1 MALNL
6 NLLSWI
12 IFLPVIGLIV
22 IALIPRPSQKTVKWI
37 ALVAAMASFV
47 LSIAVFIMFDRSA
60 SAIGQMQFVEKIS
73 WIPAINSFYYLG
85 VDGLSLPLVILM
97 TFLGVVSVLVSWKI
111 QLKPKQYFVWI
122 LMLES
127 SILGVFCSLDLI
139 LFFLFWELELIPMF
153 FLISVWGSG
162 RKEYAA
168 YKYLIYT
175 LVGSAFMLSGILCVY
190 FITHTFDM
198 TALAGIKITS
208 SFIPLTALFFL
219 LIVGFAIKLPVFP
232 LHTWL
237 PDAHTNAPTAASVI
251 LAGALLKM
259 GGYGMIRLCVSMLPQ
274 VAVQYAPFML
284 TLAVIGVIYGAA
296 VTIRQT
302 DLKRLIAYSSVSH
315 MGYVLLGIFALDQVS
330 LVGASLQMFSHGV
343 ITGLLFAMVGLVY
356 DKTHTRDLN
365 NLSGLARQMPIIVV
379 VFSIAGLASLGLPGT
394 AGFAAEFITFA
405 GSFASTVV
413 AGMPVFT
420 LIAVLGIVITSGYI
434 LWMLQR
440 VFYQYPLDKYNG
452 VGDAD
457 TVEMI
462 STFSFVAVIMAVG
475 IYPAMLTNVIYM
487 GIAPIAKLIG
497 M

>member
-6 NLLSWI
+6 NLLSWV

-22 IALIPRPSQKTVKWI
+22 IALWPKPSQKAVKWTALI
-37 ALVAAMASFV
+37 AALAAF
-47 LSIAVFIMFDRSA
+47 AVSLAIFFMFDRSG
-60 SAIGQMQFVEKIS
+60 SAIGHMQFEEKIP
-73 WIPAINSFYYLG
+73 WISAINVNYHLG

-97 TFLGVVSVLVSWKI
+97 TFLGVISVLISWKI
-111 QLKPKQYFVWI
+111 QLKPKQYYIWL

-153 FLISVWGSG
+153 FLIFIWGSG

-168 YKYLIYT
+168 YKYLLYT
-175 LVGSAFMLSGILCVY
+175 LVGSAFMLAGILSTY

-198 TALAGIKITS
+198 TALAGISITS
-208 SFIPLTALFFL
+208 SFIPLSALFFL

-274 VAVQYAPFML
+274 VAVQYAPYMQV
-284 TLAVIGVIYGAA
+284 LAVIGVIYGAA
-296 VTIRQT
+296 VTMRQT

-315 MGYVLLGIFALDQVS
+315 MGYVLMGIFALNQVS
-330 LVGASLQMFSHGV
+330 LAGASLQMFSHGV

-356 DKTHTRDLN
+356 DRTHTRDLN
-365 NLSGLARQMPIIVV
+365 NLSGLARQMPVIVV

-394 AGFAAEFITFA
+394 CGFAAEFITFA
-405 GSFASTVV
+405 GSYTSTVIP
-413 AGMPVFT
+413 GMQIFT
-420 LIAVLGIVITSGYI
+420 LLAVFGVVLTAGYM

-440 VFYQYPLDKYNG
+440 VFYGYPLDKYNG

-457 TVEMI
+457 KVDMI
-462 STFSFVAVIMAVG
+462 AIFAVVAVIMLVG
-475 IYPAMLTNVIYM
+475 IYPAVLTNIINM
-487 GIAPIAKLIG
+487 GVTPIAKLIG

>member
-12 IFLPVIGLIV
+12 VFLPVIGIIV
-22 IALIPRPSQKTVKWI
+22 LALIPRPGQKTVKWI
-37 ALVAAMASFV
+37 ALAAAMASFI
-47 LSIAVFIMFDRSA
+47 LSIAVFIMFDRSE
-60 SAIGQMQFVEKIS
+60 SAIGQMQFVEKVP
-73 WIPAINSFYYLG
+73 WIPAINSFYHLG

-111 QLKPKQYFVWI
+111 QLQPRQYFIWI
-122 LMLES
+122 LLLES

-153 FLISVWGSG
+153 FLISIWGSG

-168 YKYLIYT
+168 YKYLIFT
-175 LVGSAFMLSGILCVY
+175 LVGSAFMLAGILCVY

-198 TALAGIKITS
+198 TALAGIEIAT
-208 SFIPLTALFFL
+208 SFIPLSVLFFL

-259 GGYGMIRLCVSMLPQ
+259 GGYGMIRVCVSMLPQ
-274 VAVQYAPFML
+274 VAVQYAPVML
-284 TLAVIGVIYGAA
+284 TLAVIGIIYGAA

-356 DKTHTRDLN
+356 DKTH
-365 NLSGLARQMPIIVV
+365 
-379 VFSIAGLASLGLPGT
+379 
-394 AGFAAEFITFA
+394 E
-405 GSFASTVV
+405 
-413 AGMPVFT
+413 
-420 LIAVLGIVITSGYI
+420 
-434 LWMLQR
+434 
-440 VFYQYPLDKYNG
+440 
-452 VGDAD
+452 
-457 TVEMI
+457 
-462 STFSFVAVIMAVG
+462 
-475 IYPAMLTNVIYM
+475 
-487 GIAPIAKLIG
+487 
-497 M
+497 

>member
-1 MALNL
+1 LNL

-12 IFLPVIGLIV
+12 IFLPVIGIIV
-22 IALIPRPSQKTVKWI
+22 IALIPRPGQKTVKWI
-37 ALVAAMASFV
+37 ALAAAMASFI
-47 LSIAVFIMFDRSA
+47 LSIAVFIMFDRSEN
-60 SAIGQMQFVEKIS
+60 AIGQMQFVEKIP
-73 WIPAINSFYYLG
+73 WIPAINSFYHLG

-111 QLKPKQYFVWI
+111 QLRPKQYFIWI
-122 LMLES
+122 LLLES

-153 FLISVWGSG
+153 FLISIWGSG

-175 LVGSAFMLSGILCVY
+175 LVGSAFMLAGILSVY

-208 SFIPLTALFFL
+208 SFIPLTVLFFL

-413 AGMPVFT
+413 VGMPVFT

-440 VFYQYPLDKYNG
+440 VFYGYPLDKYNG

-475 IYPAMLTNVIYM
+475 IYPAVLTNVINM

-497 M
+497 I